1 MSYTI
6 HLSDAQFVILQDLI
20 NRGMDDKLAPFD
32 DLMIDEIQELI
43 IADTLSAVAFFNSHK
58 ITNCHSNQ

>member
-6 HLSDAQFVILQDLI
+6 HLSDQQFGILRDLVNEGMEAALSPYDNIVVDGKTEAQIQKIL
-20 NRGMDDKLAPFD
+20 
-32 DLMIDEIQELI
+32 EV
-43 IADTLSAVAFFNSHK
+43 VAFFNSHK

>member
-6 HLSDAQFVILQDLI
+6 HLSDQQFGILRDLVNEGMEAALSPYDNIVVDEETEAQIQKIL
-20 NRGMDDKLAPFD
+20 
-32 DLMIDEIQELI
+32 EV
-43 IADTLSAVAFFNSHK
+43 VAFFNSHK